1 MKWNIQNSYAEL
13 PTKLFTLQ
21 SPVPVKSPKLELFN
35 ESLAD
40 FLGISDGEKDHADLA
55 DIFSGNKILEDSKP
69 LAQAYAGHQFGNFAI
84 LGDGRAI
91 LLGEQITPKKELFD
105 LQLKGAGR
113 TPYSRG
119 GDGRAT
125 LKSML
130 REYLISEAMHHL
142 GIASTRALAV
152 VTTGENVQR
161 EWENEGAILTRIA
174 KSHIRV
180 GTYEFAFQKLSLSEQ
195 KGLTAYTI
203 KRHYPEIKDA
213 ENPAIDLLKAV
224 MENQAALITDWMRV
238 GFIHGVMNTDNM
250 SIAGETIDYGPCAFM
265 NVYHPKTV
273 FSSIDSAGR
282 YSYSNQPLIAHWNL
296 SRLAIALLPQ
306 INDNQEEVV
315 KLAQSTL
322 NEFPEIYQKKWESMM
337 SKKLGLEGV
346 EPSDKAL
353 FDDLLKLME
362 KHAADYTNTFLAI
375 QSGDFPE
382 ESLYQSD
389 AFQDWYLH
397 WIRRATQKGKSLEA
411 VQEMMAKHNPQFIPR
426 NHKVEEALF
435 QATENHDFSIFNEM
449 LELLKKP
456 YQFKEGFTAYQVPSQ
471 EGDDGYQTFC
481 GT

>member
-1 MKWNIQNSYAEL
+1 MKWNLQNSYAKL
-13 PTKLFTLQ
+13 PAKLFTLHA
-21 SPVPVKSPKLELFN
+21 PVAVKSPKLELFN

-40 FLGISDGEKDHADLA
+40 FLGITDGEKDHAALA
-55 DIFSGNKILEDSKP
+55 EILSGNKIIKDSKP
-69 LAQAYAGHQFGNFAI
+69 LAQAYAGHQFGNFTI
-84 LGDGRAI
+84 LGDGRAV
-91 LLGEQITPKKELFD
+91 LLGEQLTPNQELFD
-105 LQLKGAGR
+105 IQLKGAGR

-161 EWENEGAILTRIA
+161 EWENDGAILTRVA

-180 GTYEFAFQKLSLSEQ
+180 GTFEFAEQQLTLAEQ
-195 KGLTAYTI
+195 KELTSYTLH
-203 KRHYPEIKDA
+203 RHYPEIKDTN
-213 ENPAIDLLKAV
+213 NPALDLLKGV
-224 MENQAALITDWMRV
+224 MEKQAALLTDWMRV

-273 FSSIDSAGR
+273 FSSIDSTGR

-296 SRLAIALLPQ
+296 SRLAIAILPQ
-306 INDNQEEVV
+306 IDENQEEAV

-322 NEFPEIYQKKWESMM
+322 NEFSGIYQKKWETMM
-337 SKKLGLEGV
+337 RQKLGLEGV
-346 EPSDKAL
+346 ETSDKAL
-353 FDDLLKLME
+353 IDDLLQLME
-362 KHAADYTNTFLAI
+362 KHSGDYTNTFLTI
-375 QSGDFPE
+375 QSGEFKE
-382 ESLYQSD
+382 ESLFQSD
-389 AFQDWYLH
+389 AFQDWYLN
-397 WIRRATQKGKSLEA
+397 WIRRATQNGKKLEE
-411 VQEMMAKHNPQFIPR
+411 VQEVMAAYNPQYIPR

-435 QATENHDFSIFNEM
+435 QTTENHDYTIFNEM
-449 LELLKKP
+449 LELLKTP
-456 YQFKEGFTAYQVPSQ
+456 YQFRKGFTDYQVPPKDG
-471 EGDDGYQTFC
+471 EKGYQTFC

>member
-1 MKWNIQNSYAEL
+1 MKWNLQHTYTEL
-13 PTKLFTLQ
+13 PAKLFTLQ
-21 SPVPVKSPKLELFN
+21 APAPVKSPKLELFN
-35 ESLAD
+35 ESLAE
-40 FLGISDGEKDHADLA
+40 FLGIPVADKVELSELL
-55 DIFSGNKILEDSKP
+55 SGNKIPQGAKP
-69 LAQAYAGHQFGNFAI
+69 LAQAYAGHQFGNFTI

-91 LLGEQITPKKELFD
+91 LLGEQITPNQELFD
-105 LQLKGAGR
+105 VQLKGAGR

-130 REYLISEAMHHL
+130 REYLISEAMYHL

-152 VTTGENVQR
+152 VKTGENVQR
-161 EWENEGAILTRIA
+161 EWENEGAILTRVA

-180 GTYEFAFQKLSLSEQ
+180 GTFEFAYQQLTLVEQ
-195 KGLTAYTI
+195 KELTTYTI
-203 KRHYPEIKDA
+203 HREYPEIKNSS
-213 ENPAIDLLKAV
+213 NPALDLLKAV
-224 MENQAALITDWMRV
+224 MEKQASLITDWMRV

-273 FSSIDSAGR
+273 FSSIDSTGR

-296 SRLAIALLPQ
+296 SRLAIALLSQ
-306 INDNQEEVV
+306 IHENQEEAV

-337 SKKLGLEGV
+337 SKKLGLEG
-346 EPSDKAL
+346 ELPTDKAL
-353 FDDLLKLME
+353 IDDLLKIME
-362 KHAADYTNTFLAI
+362 QHAADYTNTFLAI

-382 ESLYQSD
+382 ESLFQSD
-389 AFQDWYLH
+389 AFQDWYLN
-397 WIRRATQKGKSLEA
+397 WIRRATQNGKSMEE
-411 VQEMMAKHNPQFIPR
+411 VQEIMGKYNPQYIPR

-435 QATENHDFSIFNEM
+435 QATENHDYTIFNEM
-449 LELLKKP
+449 LVLLKTP
-456 YQFKEGFTAYQVPSQ
+456 YQFKDGLTAYQVPPKD
-471 EGDDGYQTFC
+471 GDDGYQTFC